1 MKLIYNLED
10 KLFYIQNFLPNHEY
24 KRIHNE
30 IFKQYKKLEC
40 LEEASK
46 SWQKNLLNN
55 LETPK
60 RVMIH
65 ENYFKFYKTLLLHQ
79 PFIKIKNFDSKFN
92 FLIHIMKKNSGINWH
107 EDSHVEYGVTYYLN
121 KRWNKHWGGEFMFTN
136 NGQNGYIP
144 VVGNSLIIVKTPL
157 LHKVNPVLIDYMPR
171 ITIQNF
177 LK

>member
-30 IFKQYKKLEC
+30 IFKEAKKLKY
-40 LEEASK
+40 LENASK
-46 SWQKNLLNN
+46 TWNKQLLNN

-60 RVMIH
+60 RVEIN

-79 PFIKIKNFDSKFN
+79 PFIKIKNFYKSFK
-92 FLIHIMKKNSGINWH
+92 FLIHIMGKNSGINWH
-107 EDSHVEYGVTYYLN
+107 GDDGHEYSITYYLN
-121 KRWNKHWGGEFMFTN
+121 KRWNKNWGGEFMFTH

-144 VVGNSLIIVKTPL
+144 VIGNSVVIIKTPL
-157 LHKVNPVLIDYMPR
+157 QHKVNSVLTNIISR
-171 ITIQNF
+171 ITIQSF
-177 LK
+177 IK

>member
-30 IFKQYKKLEC
+30 IFKEAKKLAS
-40 LEEASK
+40 LEDASK
-46 SWQKNLLNN
+46 SWEKSLLNN
-55 LETPK
+55 LKTPK
-60 RVMIH
+60 RVQIH

-79 PFIKIKNFDSKFN
+79 PFIKIKNFNESFN
-92 FLIHIMKKNSGINWH
+92 FLIHMMGKNSGINWH
-107 EDSHVEYGVTYYLN
+107 LDNHVEYGITYYLN
-121 KRWNKHWGGEFMFTN
+121 KRWNKNWGGEFMFTY

-144 VVGNSLIIVKTPL
+144 VIGNSLVIIKTPL
-157 LHKVNPVLIDYMPR
+157 QHKVNPVLINNFKR

-177 LK
+177 IK